1 MFRCLDLSDSAEG
14 LGQVN
19 EIKDTQRRFFHFP
32 QSSKVVL
39 EETLGDSWARRKQFL
54 QLFPHSVAKKP
65 STQLRST
72 IVMSSGPFL
81 KIFAP
86 LLAGNNFSD

>member
-19 EIKDTQRRFFHFP
+19 EIKDTQRCFFPFL
-32 QSSKVVL
+32 QSSKVGFEERSPTVGSA
-39 EETLGDSWARRKQFL
+39 ETLPAIIRSFRRE
-54 QLFPHSVAKKP
+54 KP